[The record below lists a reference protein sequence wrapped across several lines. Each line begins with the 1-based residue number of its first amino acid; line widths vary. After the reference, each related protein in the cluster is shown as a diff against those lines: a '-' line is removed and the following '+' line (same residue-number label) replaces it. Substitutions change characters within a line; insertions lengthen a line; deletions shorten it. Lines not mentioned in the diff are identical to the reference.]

1 LAAWLKQP
9 RTSLKREKIM
19 KKLVALS
26 MTMLLA
32 SALSSLAADGKENY
46 DKSCASCHGKDG
58 KGDTKMGKK
67 EGVKDYADAK
77 SWEGLDDAKAF
88 KSVKEGMKEGD
99 KVKMK
104 PFADKL
110 SDDDIKAVITY
121 MRTLKK

>member
-1 LAAWLKQP
+1 
-9 RTSLKREKIM
+9 M
-19 KKLVALS
+19 KKLTALGLTVILTS
-26 MTMLLA
+26 VL
-32 SALSSLAADGKENY
+32 SALAGDGKENY

-67 EGVKDYADAK
+67 EGVKDYTDPK
-77 SWEGLDDAKAF
+77 TWEGLDDAKAF

-110 SDDDIKAVITY
+110 SDDDIKAVIAY